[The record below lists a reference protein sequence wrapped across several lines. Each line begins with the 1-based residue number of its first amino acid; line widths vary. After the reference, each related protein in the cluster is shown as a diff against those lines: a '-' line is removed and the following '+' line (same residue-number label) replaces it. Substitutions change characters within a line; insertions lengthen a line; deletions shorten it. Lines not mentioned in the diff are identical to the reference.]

1 MLLNID
7 KTKVMI
13 FNYTDLYQFSTRLS
27 INGTPLQIIDEAK
40 LLGVIISS
48 DLLWNKN
55 TKNITRKAYMRMGIL
70 HRLNEYDVPI
80 EDLVLIYIL
89 YIRSVLEQ
97 SAVVWHSSLTEDNR
111 NDLERVQ
118 KTALKVIL
126 KNKYHTYEYAL
137 QKTNLEALETRR
149 ESLCLNFARK
159 CLQNDVTKNFFPANE
174 CGTNC
179 KTRSPES
186 FDVQHAHTD
195 RLRKSPIIYMQH
207 LLNKYGRQQSS
218 Q

>member
-1 MLLNID
+1 M
-7 KTKVMI
+7 
-13 FNYTDLYQFSTRLS
+13 
-27 INGTPLQIIDEAK
+27 A
-40 LLGVIISS
+40 
-48 DLLWNKN
+48 
-55 TKNITRKAYMRMGIL
+55 IL

-174 CGTNC
+174 CGTSC
-179 KTRSPES
+179 ETRSPES
-186 FDVQHAHTD
+186 FDVQHVHILTD
-195 RLRKSPIIYMQH
+195 
-207 LLNKYGRQQSS
+207 
-218 Q
+218 